1 MYYHV
6 NFNEHCLVNNNI
18 SIPKKV
24 INLYISYILNPWLR
38 NFTYFTLKNCLFR
51 SVKLTKNADQDKY
64 KYSGQSI
71 GFDSRWEFSITDGS
85 IENNVIIF
93 GADLSSCVNIDY
105 KNKDILILSE
115 TATQGLDNSTLTA
128 EAKYSIKFTQP
139 WKRFA
144 LSLHLIQATFSYL
157 LMLQKYYQSTLSNLH
172 PNEYIQELHYYPFAV
187 KLNRY
192 VGSCNT
198 LNDI

>member
-71 GFDSRWEFSITDGS
+71 GFDSR
-85 IENNVIIF
+85 
-93 GADLSSCVNIDY
+93 
-105 KNKDILILSE
+105 
-115 TATQGLDNSTLTA
+115 
-128 EAKYSIKFTQP
+128 
-139 WKRFA
+139 
-144 LSLHLIQATFSYL
+144 
-157 LMLQKYYQSTLSNLH
+157 
-172 PNEYIQELHYYPFAV
+172 
-187 KLNRY
+187 
-192 VGSCNT
+192 
-198 LNDI
+198 